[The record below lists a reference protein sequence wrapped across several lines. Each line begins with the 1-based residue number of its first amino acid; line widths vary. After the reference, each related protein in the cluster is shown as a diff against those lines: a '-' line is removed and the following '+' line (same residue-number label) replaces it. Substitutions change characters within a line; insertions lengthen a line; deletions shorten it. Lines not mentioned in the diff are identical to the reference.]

1 MTEVNPVSEELA
13 NTYRP
18 SEEEPY
24 MCPGHLAYFR
34 QKLLEWRRQVLQ
46 ESQGALERIRTGRSR
61 EGDLVD
67 QGLAE
72 TDLTLDLATRE
83 RYRNLLEQIDAAL
96 ARIEEGNYGFCEET
110 GEEIGL
116 RRLEARPL
124 ATLSIEAQ
132 ERLEI
137 MAKRHRLQ

>member
-1 MTEVNPVSEELA
+1 
-13 NTYRP
+13 
-18 SEEEPY
+18 

-34 QKLLEWRRQVLQ
+34 HKLLDWRRQVLQ
-46 ESQGALERIRTGRSR
+46 ESQGALERIRTARSR

-67 QGLAE
+67 QGMAE
-72 TDLTLDLATRE
+72 SDLTLDLANRE
-83 RYRNLLEQIDAAL
+83 RSRVLLEQIDAAL
-96 ARIEEGNYGFCEET
+96 ARIEDGSYGFCEET

-132 ERLEI
+132 ERHEL
-137 MAKRHRLQ
+137 MVKRHRLQ